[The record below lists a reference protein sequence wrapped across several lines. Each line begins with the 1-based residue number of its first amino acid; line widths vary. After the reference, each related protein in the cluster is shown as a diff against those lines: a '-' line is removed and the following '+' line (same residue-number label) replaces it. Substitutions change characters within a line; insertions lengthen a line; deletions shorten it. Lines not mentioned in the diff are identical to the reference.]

1 MILLLDNY
9 DSFTYNL
16 AQYLGELGCD
26 VEVHRNDKISVEE
39 IARRKPERIVIS
51 PGPCTP
57 QEAGISV
64 ELVQRLA
71 GKFPILGVCLG
82 HQAMGAAFGGKI
94 VRAPKL
100 FHGKTSE
107 IQHDGKGV
115 FRDLPKPFTATRY
128 HSLIVE
134 RKSLPRELT
143 ITAET
148 ADGIIMGMRHKKHK
162 MEGVQFHPESVLTES
177 GNMLL
182 ENLSGPLIH
191 VGPAVTNLNLPAA
204 WRRFRCLA
212 RDCRG
217 GGFRRS
223 CVGDC
228 RN

>member
-1 MILLLDNY
+1 VKEIESKLMILLLDNY

-39 IARRKPERIVIS
+39 IAKRKPERIVIS

-57 QEAGISV
+57 QEAGISI

-107 IQHDGKGV
+107 IHHDGKGV
-115 FRDLPKPFTATRY
+115 FRKLPEPFTATRY

-143 ITAET
+143 VTAET
-148 ADGIIMGMRHKKHK
+148 SDGIIMGVRHRRHK
-162 MEGVQFHPESVLTES
+162 MEGVQFHPESVLTEF
-177 GNMLL
+177 GKKLL
-182 ENLSGPLIH
+182 ENFLSL
-191 VGPAVTNLNLPAA
+191 
-204 WRRFRCLA
+204 
-212 RDCRG
+212 
-217 GGFRRS
+217 
-223 CVGDC
+223 
-228 RN
+228 

>member
-16 AQYLGELGCD
+16 AQYLGEMGCQ

-57 QEAGISV
+57 HEAGISV
-64 ELVQRLA
+64 ELIERLA

-82 HQAMGAAFGGKI
+82 HQAMGVAFGGKI
-94 VRAPKL
+94 IRAPKL

-107 IQHDGKGV
+107 IRHDGKGV
-115 FRDLPKPFTATRY
+115 FRQLPNPFTATRY

-134 RKSLPRELT
+134 RKSLPRDLE

-148 ADGIIMGMRHKKHK
+148 DDGIIMGLRHRRHKI
-162 MEGVQFHPESVLTES
+162 EGVQFHPESVLTTS
-177 GNMLL
+177 GKQLL
-182 ENLSGPLIH
+182 KN
-191 VGPAVTNLNLPAA
+191 
-204 WRRFRCLA
+204 FLA
-212 RDCRG
+212 L
-217 GGFRRS
+217 
-223 CVGDC
+223 
-228 RN
+228 

>member
-16 AQYLGELGCD
+16 AQYLGELGCE

-39 IARRKPERIVIS
+39 IAKRKPERIVIS

-82 HQAMGAAFGGKI
+82 HQAMGAAFGGRI

-107 IQHDGKGV
+107 IHHDGKGV
-115 FRDLPKPFTATRY
+115 FRKLPEPFTATRY

-148 ADGIIMGMRHKKHK
+148 SDGIIMGMRHRLHK
-162 MEGVQFHPESVLTES
+162 LEGVQFHPESVLTEA
-177 GNMLL
+177 GKQLL
-182 ENLSGPLIH
+182 QN
-191 VGPAVTNLNLPAA
+191 
-204 WRRFRCLA
+204 FLA
-212 RDCRG
+212 L
-217 GGFRRS
+217 
-223 CVGDC
+223 
-228 RN
+228 

>member
-16 AQYLGELGCD
+16 AQYLGELGCN
-26 VEVHRNDKISVEE
+26 VEVHRNDKISVDE

-57 QEAGISV
+57 HEAGISV
-64 ELVQRLA
+64 ELVERLA

-82 HQAMGAAFGGKI
+82 HQAIGAAFGGKI

-107 IQHDGKGV
+107 IHHDGKNI
-115 FRDLPKPFTATRY
+115 FRKLADPFIATRY

-148 ADGIIMGMRHKKHK
+148 NDGIIMGLRHRRHKI
-162 MEGVQFHPESVLTES
+162 EGVQFHPESVLTES
-177 GNMLL
+177 GKQLL
-182 ENLSGPLIH
+182 KN
-191 VGPAVTNLNLPAA
+191 
-204 WRRFRCLA
+204 FLA
-212 RDCRG
+212 L
-217 GGFRRS
+217 
-223 CVGDC
+223 
-228 RN
+228 

>member
-1 MILLLDNY
+1 VKEIESKPMILLLDNY

-16 AQYLGELGCD
+16 AQYLGELGCE

-39 IARRKPERIVIS
+39 IARRRPERIVIS

-82 HQAMGAAFGGKI
+82 HQAMGAAYGGKI
-94 VRAPKL
+94 VRAPKP

-107 IQHDGKGV
+107 IHHDGRGI
-115 FRDLPKPFTATRY
+115 FRKLPKPFTATRY

-134 RKSLPRELT
+134 KKSLPRELT

-148 ADGIIMGMRHKKHK
+148 SDGIIMGVRHRRHK

-177 GNMLL
+177 GKQLL
-182 ENLSGPLIH
+182 QNFLSL
-191 VGPAVTNLNLPAA
+191 
-204 WRRFRCLA
+204 
-212 RDCRG
+212 
-217 GGFRRS
+217 
-223 CVGDC
+223 
-228 RN
+228 

>member
-1 MILLLDNY
+1 VLWKQRTIGVKAIEGNSVILLLDNY

-16 AQYLGELGCD
+16 AQYLGELGCE

-39 IARRKPERIVIS
+39 IAKRKPERIVIS

-64 ELVQRLA
+64 ELVKRLA

-82 HQAMGAAFGGKI
+82 HQAMGAAFGGRI

-107 IQHDGKGV
+107 IHHDGKGV
-115 FRDLPKPFTATRY
+115 FRKLPEPFTATRY

-148 ADGIIMGMRHKKHK
+148 SDGIIMGMRHRLHK
-162 MEGVQFHPESVLTES
+162 LEGVQFHPESVLTES
-177 GNMLL
+177 GKQLL
-182 ENLSGPLIH
+182 QN
-191 VGPAVTNLNLPAA
+191 
-204 WRRFRCLA
+204 FLA
-212 RDCRG
+212 L
-217 GGFRRS
+217 
-223 CVGDC
+223 
-228 RN
+228 

>member
-1 MILLLDNY
+1 VKAIEGTSVILLLDNY

-16 AQYLGELGCD
+16 AQYLGELGCE

-39 IARRKPERIVIS
+39 IAKRKPERIVIS

-82 HQAMGAAFGGKI
+82 HQAMGAAFGGRI

-107 IQHDGKGV
+107 IHHDGKGV
-115 FRDLPKPFTATRY
+115 FRKLPEPFTATRY

-148 ADGIIMGMRHKKHK
+148 SDGIIMGMRHRLHK
-162 MEGVQFHPESVLTES
+162 LEGVQFHPESVLTES
-177 GNMLL
+177 GKQLL
-182 ENLSGPLIH
+182 QN
-191 VGPAVTNLNLPAA
+191 
-204 WRRFRCLA
+204 FLA
-212 RDCRG
+212 L
-217 GGFRRS
+217 
-223 CVGDC
+223 
-228 RN
+228 